1 MGALTLKSFPFELR
15 GWEIEKFESIDPTDG
30 FGSNTRV
37 YINKNQIVLI
47 EPDYNVNTFNT
58 WLTDKGRQFFDGIFG
73 TWKSKNYKNSSQIE
87 KKSWHTILKTI
98 TQALYMF
105 DHCNAQKIKKYFF
118 TVVFE
123 NLSIEI
129 LSLLVLIAQNYS
141 FIKLRRAEKVK
152 INNDLESSFQ
162 LNSASNNVKLSSS
175 NLCLLL
181 STNPRYEGFHLNL
194 SLRKRF
200 FKGNFKCLAI
210 GSIVDLTFPVSFL
223 GSNLN
228 IFKSIVEGNH
238 SASKNI
244 KSSKN
249 PILIYNSELLKR
261 SDGLNILEMLK
272 YLNYYNIFNKY
283 CNSLN
288 KRRNGLNMLTSSL
301 SETGTN
307 TIAKFLPI
315 NEKDLTNF
323 SSLYFLNISPNNI
336 TNFKQITESK
346 LLNYSLNIKNNNI
359 NKIFLNQ
366 NSNFNNMLI
375 NDVNKL
381 SLDNKKFKNYFYLP
395 NSMFYENEETFIN
408 TEGLVKRSTKLIFR
422 KNNKSNWQILRKFLK
437 SFKSNLKLLDDK
449 NNQTIYFNS
458 KKIVNFKNY
467 IYFQYI
473 ATQSLTNLNFYLSIK
488 TKPFI
493 ITFPSNF
500 KPKTNKLINT
510 KLKYWLN
517 DFFNDS
523 KDEYSQSSLILANCS
538 QIIRTEQTNFFQ
550 LNA

>member
-47 EPDYNVNTFNT
+47 EPDYNIHTFNT

-73 TWKSKNYKNSSQIE
+73 TWKSKNYKNSFKLE
-87 KKSWHTILKTI
+87 KESWHNILKTI
-98 TQALYMF
+98 TQTLYMF
-105 DHCNAQKIKKYFF
+105 DHCNAQKSKKYFF
-118 TVVFE
+118 TIVFE

-129 LSLLVLIAQNYS
+129 LSLLILIAQNYS

-152 INNDLESSFQ
+152 IDNDLESNFQ
-162 LNSASNNVKLSSS
+162 LNLVSDNIKLSSS

-181 STNPRYEGFHLNL
+181 STNPRYEGFYLNL
-194 SLRKRF
+194 SLRQRF

-228 IFKSIVEGNH
+228 TLKNIVEGNH
-238 SASKNI
+238 LSCKDI
-244 KSSKN
+244 KSSQN
-249 PILIYNSELLKR
+249 PILVYNNELFKR
-261 SDGLNILEMLK
+261 SDGVNILEMLK
-272 YLNYYNIFNKY
+272 FLNHSNIFNKY
-283 CNSLN
+283 W
-288 KRRNGLNMLTSSL
+288 NGLNMLTSSL
-301 SETGTN
+301 SETGIN
-307 TIAKFLPI
+307 TIAKFSPI

-336 TNFKQITESK
+336 TNFKQITEAK
-346 LLNYSLNIKNNNI
+346 LLNYSLNAKNNNI

-366 NSNFNNMLI
+366 NSNSNNDNILI
-375 NDVNKL
+375 NDINKL
-381 SLDNKKFKNYFYLP
+381 SFNNKNIKNYFYLP
-395 NSMFYENEETFIN
+395 NSMFYENEETFLN
-408 TEGLVKRSTKLIFR
+408 TEGLVKRTTKLIFR
-422 KNNKSNWQILRKFLK
+422 KNNKNNWQILRKF
-437 SFKSNLKLLDDK
+437 FKNFKLDLKLLDNK

-458 KKIVNFKNY
+458 KKIVNFRNY

-473 ATQSLTNLNFYLSIK
+473 ATQSLTNLNFYLNIK

-493 ITFPSNF
+493 IASNNNF
-500 KPKTNKLINT
+500 KPKTNKLMNT
-510 KLKYWLN
+510 KLKYWLD

-523 KDEYSQSSLILANCS
+523 KDEYSQSSLILSNCS
-538 QIIRTEQTNFFQ
+538 KIVRTESTNFF
-550 LNA
+550 